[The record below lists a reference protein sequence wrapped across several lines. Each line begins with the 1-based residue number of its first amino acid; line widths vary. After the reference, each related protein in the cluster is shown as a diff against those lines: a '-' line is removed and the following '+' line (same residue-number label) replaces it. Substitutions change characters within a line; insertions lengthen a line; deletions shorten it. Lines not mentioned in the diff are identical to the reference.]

1 MIKIPV
7 RAECHAMLRESKN
20 TSAKS
25 IKFQIL
31 YSVVRVEGSRDLHDR
46 KLEDQNTV
54 A

>member
-7 RAECHAMLRESKN
+7 RAECPALLWELKN
-20 TSAKS
+20 TLTKS

-31 YSVVRVEGSRDLHDR
+31 SSVVRVEGSRDLHDR

-54 A
+54 V